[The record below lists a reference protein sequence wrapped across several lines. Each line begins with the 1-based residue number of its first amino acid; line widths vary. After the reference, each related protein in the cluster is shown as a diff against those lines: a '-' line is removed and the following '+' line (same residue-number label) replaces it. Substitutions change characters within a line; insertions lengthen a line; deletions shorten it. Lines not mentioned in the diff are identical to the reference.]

1 MNASIRERVFSV
13 RVLCTATGGK
23 RPSNPLTGTGTRYRI
38 TVAPTRAIDRR
49 ANTTTSPATTFCG
62 RMEGIMPCNRPAD
75 IKHPSDGA
83 ATELL
88 IVNQI

>member
-1 MNASIRERVFSV
+1 
-13 RVLCTATGGK
+13 
-23 RPSNPLTGTGTRYRI
+23 
-38 TVAPTRAIDRR
+38 
-49 ANTTTSPATTFCG
+49 
-62 RMEGIMPCNRPAD
+62 MEGIMPCNRPAD